1 MFHLRGQ
8 AQLAEPVV
16 VVPAFLKKY
25 PASEIRE
32 VGEMDGFVQR
42 VQIVEHDENKS
53 KEEWVSVV
61 IDMTP
66 RIVKVLLKRMER
78 ACERKSL
85 Q

>member
-1 MFHLRGQ
+1 
-8 AQLAEPVV
+8 
-16 VVPAFLKKY
+16 
-25 PASEIRE
+25 
-32 VGEMDGFVQR
+32 MDGFVQR